1 MIVRIASIAPV
12 VSNDVQTTGA
22 IGAIRTITRKPG
34 FTVKYRKY
42 SLNINSKWNA
52 NLTDSTQHIYSFFEI
67 GGFNLRFR
75 AVKAMQTA
83 ANLDR

>member
-34 FTVKYRKY
+34 FLKYRKC

-52 NLTDSTQHIYSFFEI
+52 NLTDSTQHIRSFFEI